1 MLLNDL
7 SLDNKPAKTEELEVE
22 LDLPK
27 DVASL
32 SDLDLDE
39 ELLAQYKRARRLLAL
54 AEHDEE
60 VPLSQKA
67 TALNAI
73 STIITNITKTQTELY
88 NAERLK
94 TLELVLISVLKR
106 FPEIK
111 EQFLAEYEAALSR
124 EH

>member
-7 SLDNKPAKTEELEVE
+7 SLDNKPTKTEEPEVE

-94 TLELVLISVLKR
+94 TLELVLVSVLKR

-111 EQFLAEYEAALSR
+111 EQFLAEYAAALNR